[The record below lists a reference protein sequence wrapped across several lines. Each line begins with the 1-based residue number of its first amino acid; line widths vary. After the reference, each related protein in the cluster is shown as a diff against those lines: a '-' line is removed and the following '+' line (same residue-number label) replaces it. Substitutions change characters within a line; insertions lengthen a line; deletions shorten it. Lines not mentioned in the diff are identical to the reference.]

1 MEKERKAILEIEHL
15 HLDYRIGERFC
26 HAVHDVSLTIHSGE
40 ILALVGESGCG
51 KTQTALACMGL
62 QPESAHIG
70 KGKIYFEGREL
81 LSQSKQQWN
90 TLRGKG
96 ISMIFQEPMTALNPL
111 VKVGKQIEENGRN
124 HGLGKIQARES
135 TLSMME
141 KVGLPDVGRLYS
153 CYPHQLS
160 GGMRQRIII
169 AMALINDPPLLIADE
184 PTTALDVTIQ
194 KQIMSLM
201 KTLNKELG
209 TAIMLISHDLGV
221 VSHLCDYVHI
231 MYAGTI
237 VENGPVHMIL
247 NKPLHPY
254 TKGLLGS
261 IPSYGKKDQR
271 LDSIAGIVP
280 SLENRPQVGCQ
291 FYNRCTQR
299 MASCKNI
306 SPHATMRDGHM
317 VACHLYPEEA

>member
-1 MEKERKAILEIEHL
+1 
-15 HLDYRIGERFC
+15 
-26 HAVHDVSLTIHSGE
+26 
-40 ILALVGESGCG
+40 
-51 KTQTALACMGL
+51 
-62 QPESAHIG
+62 
-70 KGKIYFEGREL
+70 
-81 LSQSKQQWN
+81 
-90 TLRGKG
+90 
-96 ISMIFQEPMTALNPL
+96 
-111 VKVGKQIEENGRN
+111 
-124 HGLGKIQARES
+124 
-135 TLSMME
+135 MME

-153 CYPHQLS
+153 SYPHQLS

-261 IPSYGKKDQR
+261 IPSYGKKNQR